1 MEERKEDRNKE
12 NNIEVY
18 RLFPFGHHLKPRV
31 EIESAEVRLEGRR
44 MVVETKG
51 VKAEIETKPLKDNEA
66 EFLLAEAVSTPL
78 PYSRRWTCESGLCQ
92 GRQSGGACGSS
103 SRRPSRE
110 AHPANCL

>member
-1 MEERKEDRNKE
+1 VRREERNQE
-12 NNIEVY
+12 NNTEAH
-18 RLFPFGHHLKPRV
+18 RLFPFGNHLMSRV

-44 MVVETKG
+44 MVVEING

-66 EFLLAEAVSTPL
+66 EFLLAENIEHTFAL
-78 PYSRRWTCESGLCQ
+78 YKRRWACESGLCQ

-103 SRRPSRE
+103 SRQPLRE